1 MNGKKIGIMGGT
13 FDPIHFG
20 HLILAQTAMEQFS
33 LDKIWFMPSK
43 MPPHKSHE
51 EVTSTKH
58 RIEMTRL
65 AIEDNPNFSLSL
77 FEMDREGYTFTYETL
92 QLLKKD
98 YPNTKFY
105 FIIGADSVY
114 TFHKWREPR
123 IVASLCTILAANRS
137 QEVDEKL
144 IKQLDIIREEYN
156 ADIHL
161 LAIPS
166 IEISSSDIRSKRQKG
181 QAIQYFTHPKVVE
194 YIDANKLYEW
204 RLG

>member
-13 FDPIHFG
+13 FNPIHYG
-20 HLILAQTAMEQFS
+20 HLILAQTAMEKFS
-33 LDKIWFMPSK
+33 LDHVWFMPSK
-43 MPPHKSHE
+43 TPPHKSDE
-51 EVTSTKH
+51 QITSTEH

-65 AIEDNPNFSLSL
+65 AVEDNPGFELSL
-77 FEMDREGYTFTYETL
+77 FEMEREGYTFTYETL

-105 FIIGADSVY
+105 FIMGADSVY

-137 QEVDEKL
+137 QEVDEAFL
-144 IKQLDIIREEYN
+144 HQLEILRETYQ

-161 LAIPS
+161 LEIPS
-166 IEISSSDIRSKRQKG
+166 VEISSSDIRSKREQG
-181 QAIQYFTHPKVVE
+181 QSIRYYTPKSVVDYIETHR
-194 YIDANKLYEW
+194 LY
-204 RLG
+204 LP